1 MQVTSPDVH
10 AKVAMTRNVKKLSID
25 AALLTADE
33 RSDDGRQTTA
43 EVDGEVEHR
52 EELVALS
59 FLRTHAP
66 THTTRVYLGFF
77 WTAQHSPPLLSP

>member
-1 MQVTSPDVH
+1 MRH
-10 AKVAMTRNVKKLSID
+10 FAMTRNAKKLSID
-25 AALLTADE
+25 AALLTANE

-59 FLRTHAP
+59 FLRTHAR
-66 THTTRVYLGFF
+66 THTHTRNQGLFRIF
-77 WTAQHSPPLLSP
+77 LDCTTLPSPPSLRSRPP